1 MKSFPGKRKGILL
14 LNEGLSLSRVLF
26 SPRLL
31 AAACGG
37 VRIKADILS
46 PWVRPAPP
54 CPHSSTADSAGRR
67 SSQSQ
72 APVSQATLDQWTLG
86 FAKTP
91 SLLTDLQL
99 CTPST
104 RKAPWSG
111 CLHPTQSQCERTFIC
126 VHLHALKNQKV
137 NLCPQ
142 EIKSRSMK
150 VSREGVVGTVWT
162 PGLRCRPAGP
172 RWPPLGAAVGRE

>member
-1 MKSFPGKRKGILL
+1 MRGS
-14 LNEGLSLSRVLF
+14 LSLRGAVVPF

-31 AAACGG
+31 AAACRG
-37 VRIKADILS
+37 VRIKADIMSL
-46 PWVRPAPP
+46 WVRPAPP
-54 CPHSSTADSAGRR
+54 SPHSSTADSAGKR

-72 APVSQATLDQWTLG
+72 APVSQATLYQWTLG

-104 RKAPWSG
+104 RKASWSG
-111 CLHPTQSQCERTFIC
+111 CPHPTQSQCEWTFIC
-126 VHLHALKNQKV
+126 VDLHALKNQKV

-142 EIKSRSMK
+142 EIKSRWMK
-150 VSREGVVGTVWT
+150 VSREGVLETVWML
-162 PGLRCRPAGP
+162 GILCRSAWPS
-172 RWPPLGAAVGRE
+172 WPPLGAAVGRE